1 MIGKKRSS
9 VFFFWILLMSFV
21 KIFSICANDTSTHED
36 ITLIY
41 EDDLQKLELLMKEEG
56 FKT

>member
-1 MIGKKRSS
+1 
-9 VFFFWILLMSFV
+9 MSFV